1 MGRGVL
7 GMGIE
12 DGWRATWGVL
22 LGLQDELFNDST
34 LWSRRAAKTLTR
46 ERANV

>member
-1 MGRGVL
+1 MSGEML

-12 DGWRATWGVL
+12 DGWRAIWGVL

-34 LWSRRAAKTLTR
+34 LWSRRSAKTLTR
-46 ERANV
+46 EPLDV